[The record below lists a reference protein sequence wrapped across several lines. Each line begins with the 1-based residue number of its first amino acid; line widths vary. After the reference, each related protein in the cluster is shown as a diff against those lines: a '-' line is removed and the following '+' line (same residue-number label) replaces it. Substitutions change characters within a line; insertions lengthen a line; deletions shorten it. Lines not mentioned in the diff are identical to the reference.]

1 VARDIIDLRKEEM
14 NRVYL
19 AVALACWGGA
29 VLAAEQVAIEQVAGI
44 QGAPSGA
51 AGVSALAGEGE
62 YRQVR
67 AVTLPN
73 GQQRVRYE
81 QTWHGIPVWGQV
93 LVAEQSLG
101 GQVSKLSGQML
112 RQIEGDVA
120 SPVAT
125 LSPAEAAV
133 KARNGAKGSNERVKL
148 FVVQDEAGQARLVY
162 LVSWLAASEAP
173 SRPFVMVDAHSGV
186 ELKRWEGINHQNASG
201 PGGNTKTGKYFYG
214 ADFGPLLVDA
224 NCRMS
229 SASVDTINMN
239 HATSGGSVHQFSC
252 PENTVKEI
260 NGAFSPL
267 NDAHYFGN
275 VVFDMYRSWYNT
287 APLSFK
293 LKMRVHYGRNYENA
307 FWDGSQMT
315 FGDGATTFYPLVSLD
330 VAAHE
335 VSHGFTEQNA
345 GLVYA
350 NQSGGINE
358 AFSDMAGEAAEN
370 FMKGSNDWL
379 VGAQIF
385 KGSGSLRYFED
396 PTRDGSSIGH
406 ASDYRSGMDVHHS
419 SGVYNR
425 AFYLLATSN
434 GWNTRKAFE
443 VFVLAN
449 RLYWGPN
456 TDYDQGACGVTKAA
470 TDLGYSL
477 ADINRAFQT
486 VGVNASCGGT
496 PPSGGSVLQNGV
508 ALTGLAG
515 AQGGKLNYTIEVPAG
530 KSTLVV
536 ASSGGSGDADLYVK
550 FGAVPTSTSYD
561 CRPYKSGNTETC
573 TLNAPKAGTWHVQL
587 SGFSAFSGVSLKAS
601 Y

>member
-1 VARDIIDLRKEEM
+1 M
-14 NRVYL
+14 NKVYL
-19 AVALACWGGA
+19 AVVLACWGSA
-29 VLAAEQVAIEQVAGI
+29 AMAAEQVEVNQVSDLT
-44 QGAPSGA
+44 GAVSGA
-51 AGVSALAGEGE
+51 ARIGALATGDGEF
-62 YRQVR
+62 RQVR
-67 AVTLPN
+67 TVTLPN

-81 QTWHGIPVWGQV
+81 QTWQGIPVWGQV
-93 LVAEQSLG
+93 LVADQALG
-101 GQVSKLSGQML
+101 GQVNQVSGTML
-112 RQIEGDVA
+112 RKIDADLTG
-120 SPVAT
+120 PTAT
-125 LSPAEAAV
+125 LSPTDAAL
-133 KARNGAKGSNERVKL
+133 KARAGAKGSNERVKL
-148 FVVQDEAGQARLVY
+148 FVMQDEAGQARLVY
-162 LVSWLAASEAP
+162 LVSWLAASKEP
-173 SRPFVMVDAHSGV
+173 SRPFVMIDAQSGN
-186 ELKRWEGINHQNASG
+186 ELKRWEGINHQDATG
-201 PGGNTKTGKYFYG
+201 PGGNLKTGKYFYG
-214 ADFGPLLVDA
+214 ADFAPLKVDDS
-224 NCRMS
+224 CRMS
-229 SASVDTINMN
+229 SSNVDTINLN
-239 HATSGGSVHQFSC
+239 HATSGGAVHQFSC

-260 NGAFSPL
+260 NGAYSPL

-275 VVFDMYRSWYNT
+275 VVFDMYRNWYNT

-335 VSHGFTEQNA
+335 VSHGFTEQNS
-345 GLVYA
+345 GLVYSG
-350 NQSGGINE
+350 QSGGINE

-370 FMKGSNDWL
+370 YMKGSNDWL

-385 KGSGSLRYFED
+385 KGNGSLRYFED

-406 ASDYRSGMDVHHS
+406 ASDYYDGIDVHHS

-425 AFYLLATSN
+425 AFYLLANTG

-449 RLYWGPN
+449 RLYWGAN
-456 TDYDQGACGVTKAA
+456 TSFDQGACGVTRAA

-477 ADINRAFQT
+477 TDVASAFT
-486 VGVNASCGGT
+486 AVGVNASCGAT
-496 PPSGGSVLQNGV
+496 PQPDKVLQNGV
-508 ALTGLAG
+508 AVTNLTA
-515 AQGGKLNYTIEVPAG
+515 AKGGKLNYTVEVPTG
-530 KSTLVV
+530 KSQLVI

-550 FGAVPTSTSYD
+550 FGSEPTSSSYD
-561 CRPYKSGNTETC
+561 CRPYKSGNAETC

>member
-1 VARDIIDLRKEEM
+1 M
-14 NRVYL
+14 NKVYL
-19 AVALACWGGA
+19 AVVLACWGSA
-29 VLAAEQVAIEQVAGI
+29 AMAAEQVEVNQAGGLAGLL
-44 QGAPSGA
+44 GAPS
-51 AGVSALAGEGE
+51 AGINTLAGDGE
-62 YRQVR
+62 FRQVR
-67 AVTLPN
+67 VVKLPN

-81 QTWHGIPVWGQV
+81 QTWQGIPVWGQV
-93 LVAEQSLG
+93 VVAEQSPA
-101 GQVSKLSGQML
+101 GQVNQVSGRVL
-112 RQIEGDVA
+112 RQIGADVA
-120 SPVAT
+120 SPTAA
-125 LSPAEAAV
+125 LSPTDAAL
-133 KARNGAKGSNERVKL
+133 KARAGAKGSNEQVKL
-148 FVVQDEAGQARLVY
+148 FVMQDDAGQARLVY
-162 LVSWLAASEAP
+162 LVSWLAASDKP
-173 SRPFVMVDAHSGV
+173 SRPFVMLDAQSGT
-186 ELKRWEGINHQNASG
+186 EIKRWEGINHQDATG
-201 PGGNTKTGKYFYG
+201 PGGNLKTGKYFYG
-214 ADFGPLLVDA
+214 ADFGPLKVDDS
-224 NCRMS
+224 CRMS
-229 SASVDTINMN
+229 SSNVDTINLN
-239 HATSGGSVHQFSC
+239 HATSGGAVHQFSC

-260 NGAFSPL
+260 NGAYSPL

-275 VVFDMYRSWYNT
+275 VVFDMYRNWYNT

-335 VSHGFTEQNA
+335 VSHGFTEQNS
-345 GLVYA
+345 GLVYSG
-350 NQSGGINE
+350 QSGGINE

-370 FMKGSNDWL
+370 YMKGSNDWL

-406 ASDYRSGMDVHHS
+406 ASDYYDGIDVHHS

-425 AFYLLATSN
+425 AFYLLANTG

-449 RLYWGPN
+449 RLYWGAN
-456 TDYDQGACGVTKAA
+456 TSFDQGACGVTRAA

-477 ADINRAFQT
+477 TDVATAFT
-486 VGVNASCGGT
+486 AVGVNASCGAT
-496 PPSGGSVLQNGV
+496 PQPDKVLQNGV
-508 ALTGLAG
+508 AVTNLTA
-515 AQGGKLNYTIEVPAG
+515 AKGGKLNYTVEVPTG
-530 KSTLVV
+530 KSQLVI

-550 FGAVPTSTSYD
+550 FGSEPTSNSYD
-561 CRPYKSGNTETC
+561 CRPYKSGNAETC